1 MGLLVQAVFLVLVA
15 LTSVSVCCGLLL
27 FLLRVL
33 PLIQQQRAT
42 LWGVRR

>member
-1 MGLLVQAVFLVLVA
+1 MGLLIQAVFLVLVG

-27 FLLRVL
+27 CFVRVL

>member
-1 MGLLVQAVFLVLVA
+1 MGLFVQAIFLLLVA

-27 FLLRVL
+27 LLFRML
-33 PLIQQQRAT
+33 PLIQRQRAA